1 MGYNGANAKKTDKEN
16 ATKQSKSKNPA
27 VPIPVPVA
35 IDLKLSEWGC
45 GAELSFSEPLDIDKE
60 KAQKFC
66 LIALLNGLPDLD
78 EENQKKTTDS
88 NNQTAKRSLDE
99 VS

>member
-1 MGYNGANAKKTDKEN
+1 MGFNGANAKKTGKEN
-16 ATKQSKSKNPA
+16 TKKQSKSKNPA

-60 KAQKFC
+60 KAKKFF
-66 LIALLNGLPDLD
+66 LIALLNGVPDLD